1 MSCPLH
7 SSRPLW
13 TSNLIADLIFFKKLF
28 PALSASLILDALGQV
43 EQNV

>member
-1 MSCPLH
+1 MCCPLR
-7 SSRPLW
+7 SSCAWW
-13 TSNLIADLIFFKKLF
+13 TSNLIADLIFFKKLI